1 MYTTAYSVYF
11 HFGKL
16 YNYSQEDVIFQL
28 LNFYQQVKSG
38 V

>member
-16 YNYSQEDVIFQL
+16 YNYSQDVIFQL